1 MKVAQSLQASPSR
14 QAVEEVMAVVEDRLA
29 AMGAMGATNNYPNME
44 EVTTTSLQAT
54 ALLCHRATV
63 SRVTMAKV
71 EVKHGFILTSYVYFA
86 YLKVTAVITVYTHI

>member
-1 MKVAQSLQASPSR
+1 MKVAQSLLASTSR

-29 AMGAMGATNNYPNME
+29 AMGAMGATNNHPNME

-54 ALLCHRATV
+54 ALPRRATV
-63 SRVTMAKV
+63 SRVTTAKV

-86 YLKVTAVITVYTHI
+86 YLKVTAVITV